1 MDSVQFA
8 TAYMPTEIEVAG
20 ARVRLFFTLQA
31 AMKMEAALKR
41 PYLETVLM
49 MLQAEDENG
58 KTRMLPLSEQAEI
71 VRILMEEA
79 GQSISVKALLAL
91 DMREFALL
99 ARAAQVEIV
108 GKMPRSAQ
116 KKTVSPMVN
125 GAGK

>member
-8 TAYMPTEIEVAG
+8 TAYVPTEIEVAG
-20 ARVRLFFTLQA
+20 AHVRLFFTLQA
-31 AMKMEAALKR
+31 AMKMEASLKR

-49 MLQAEDENG
+49 MLQAEDDNG
-58 KTRMLPLSEQAEI
+58 KQQSLPKSEHEEI
-71 VRILMEEA
+71 VSILMEET
-79 GQSISVKALLAL
+79 GLSISAKTLMSL

-99 ARAAQVEIV
+99 ARAAQGEIV

-116 KKTVSPMVN
+116 KKTTPVN

>member
-1 MDSVQFA
+1 
-8 TAYMPTEIEVAG
+8 
-20 ARVRLFFTLQA
+20 VR
-31 AMKMEAALKR
+31 KEEKKK
-41 PYLETVLM
+41 
-49 MLQAEDENG
+49 G
-58 KTRMLPLSEQAEI
+58 KPQSLSLSEQAEI

-79 GQSISVKALLAL
+79 GQSISAKTLMSL

-116 KKTVSPMVN
+116 KKTTPVN